1 MALVSCIMSG
11 IFSVS
16 LACKFFLINKV
27 PNDREIYYKE
37 TSSKKYL
44 PIAYL
49 ISKILIEAG
58 AVIVGT
64 IIYAVGVFFFVGY
77 TITFL
82 QLIKFGTFCR

>member
-1 MALVSCIMSG
+1 MTMVSCIMSG

-16 LACKFFLINKV
+16 LACNICVILV

-49 ISKILIEAG
+49 ISKIIIEAG

-64 IIYAVGVFFFVGY
+64 VVYAFGMFFFIGC
-77 TITFL
+77 TISFL
-82 QLIKFGTFCR
+82 QLVKFGKFIM